1 MAPAACGGSH
11 HRATGDRSRATPA
24 AIAPAAMPS
33 LVLPASAR
41 GPTTC
46 TVYGS
51 GFGTQVIFDSQSLNV
66 SPECQAWTAREPG
79 AGYLW
84 AYQPTGAA
92 IDATA
97 VPICDLRDPS
107 GRVAVPDLRWVL
119 VDLREPDHGD
129 GVLQI
134 HLAAIDLLQEMDHL
148 IDPAELRVVVL
159 DVPRREVLDALD
171 LDLVDHGVE
180 DLLPRRML
188 VADRHQHAVVL
199 AVLMGLVTQPNR
211 RRLPPTAKLVG
222 KHRRVEVE
230 DPHDAPAYRSE
241 ARRDSARATIS
252 RSPE

>member
-1 MAPAACGGSH
+1 MRIRWGLIAVTLTMALAACGGSH
-11 HRATGDRSRATPA
+11 HRPTGGRPRA
-24 AIAPAAMPS
+24 APAEYAPTAMAS

-107 GRVAVPDLRWVL
+107 GRVAVTVIEDTGFAPASAPE
-119 VDLREPDHGD
+119 RER
-129 GVLQI
+129 VTRACSS
-134 HLAAIDLLQEMDHL
+134 LAAAGWVKS
-148 IDPAELRVVVL
+148 P
-159 DVPRREVLDALD
+159 PR
-171 LDLVDHGVE
+171 G
-180 DLLPRRML
+180 
-188 VADRHQHAVVL
+188 
-199 AVLMGLVTQPNR
+199 
-211 RRLPPTAKLVG
+211 
-222 KHRRVEVE
+222 
-230 DPHDAPAYRSE
+230 
-241 ARRDSARATIS
+241 
-252 RSPE
+252 